1 MNVKATKRDIE
12 HIDALYAGRN
22 IYFGDMHNH
31 AATGGT
37 SDGKRELS
45 HWKGALEALHMD
57 FAAILDHRQVRHMF
71 LPEWEDGTFICG
83 TEPGTFI
90 GKVEEGSFSI
100 YPHPRGRN
108 YFAPTITGEFT
119 ETAAGCVTT
128 VKMSLSPIIKLFEM
142 ICCIELIPLLFI
154 SLLYAVAEGNVIFLS
169 FTVLFIALSQALVR
183 LSFYFPAKAAEK
195 RLRRILS

>member
-1 MNVKATKRDIE
+1 MGIILPSKKFTIESSKPLGEVRAQLKAMTQE
-12 HIDALYAGRN
+12 
-22 IYFGDMHNH
+22 
-31 AATGGT
+31 
-37 SDGKRELS
+37 S
-45 HWKGALEALHMD
+45 KG
-57 FAAILDHRQVRHMF
+57 F
-71 LPEWEDGTFICG
+71 G

-100 YPHPRGRN
+100 YPQPRGRN
-108 YFAPTITGEFT
+108 SFAPTITGEFT

-169 FTVLFIALSQALVR
+169 ITVLFIALSQALVR
-183 LSFYFPAKAAEK
+183 LSFYFPARSAER
-195 RLRRILS
+195 RLRAILS